1 MQKPRILF
9 ISRAYPPI
17 FGGIEKQNYGIAQA
31 LSQITETKIIA
42 NKKGKIFL
50 PLFLPWITLK
60 SLVLLSSYDTV
71 LLGDGVLSPIGALLK
86 IFYPSKKFF
95 CIIHGLD
102 ITFAWKKSLLGKI
115 YKAINIPCHQKMDK
129 LIMVGN
135 ETIIQSIKI
144 GIPKEKCI
152 FIPNGVNPTEICEP
166 RSRAELEELLGMNL
180 EGKKVIA
187 RVGRYVK
194 HKGTEW
200 FIENVMPKLPED
212 YIFVAAGSVVADK
225 TAGDENMYPACQ
237 KAVRENNLKER
248 VKLLTNLP
256 WNKMKILFNT
266 ADLFVSP
273 NIKVEG
279 TMEGFGINAIEAAVC
294 ERVVVASRLEGL
306 QDAIIDGQNGFL
318 VAPAD
323 IQKFV
328 DKITEM
334 LDNEAFRK
342 EFGEKARQF
351 TIEHYSWEIIAKKY
365 LDEIEKTITPPRL
378 NL

>member
-1 MQKPRILF
+1 MQKTRILF
-9 ISRAYPPI
+9 ISRAYPPVV
-17 FGGIEKQNYGIAQA
+17 GGIENQNYGIARA

-42 NKKGKIFL
+42 NKKGKLFL
-50 PLFLPWITLK
+50 PLFLPWTTLK
-60 SLVLLSSYDTV
+60 SLFVLHRYDAV

-86 IFYPSKKFF
+86 VFYPRKKFF

-102 ITFAWKKSLLGKI
+102 ITFAWKNSLLGKI
-115 YKAINIPCHQKMDK
+115 YKAVNIPCHQKMDK

-135 ETIIQSIKI
+135 ETIVQAKKI
-144 GIPKEKCI
+144 GIPEEKCV
-152 FIPNGVNPTEICEP
+152 FIPNGVTPSEIYE
-166 RSRAELEELLGMNL
+166 SHTRAELEELLEL
-180 EGKKVIA
+180 KLDDKKVIA

-200 FIENVMPKLPED
+200 FIRNVMPKLPEN
-212 YIFVAAGSVVADK
+212 YIFVAAGAVVANK

-237 KAVRENNLKER
+237 KAVQENNLEER

-256 WNKMKILFNT
+256 WKKMKVLFNT

-294 ERVVVASRLEGL
+294 ERIVVASRLEGL

-318 VAPAD
+318 VPSGE
-323 IQKFV
+323 IEGFV
-328 DKITEM
+328 DKIAYLAE
-334 LDNEAFRK
+334 NEAFRK
-342 EFGEKARQF
+342 EFGEKARLY
-351 TIEHYSWEIIAKKY
+351 TIEHYSWEIIARRY
-365 LDEIEKTITPPRL
+365 VEEIQKVIL
-378 NL
+378 